1 MMFFRKLLGSSA
13 PIQLLHSGTSFLVI
27 FACARVADEVDF
39 GHISAYFL
47 LLTIGVSLSMQWVS
61 LIWLREPESS
71 GSGLYWA
78 GLWLSAMCAATFWAV
93 WCVYAFLA
101 FGLATLVSALLAFT
115 SALTFFIYFSVRR
128 LYLLQNRLALAARLD
143 GVRALIFA
151 LGIGALLMTR
161 IGLSLEVFM
170 ALVLAAHLL
179 ALAAAGSGQNLMAGD
194 PHTRFRSKLGASLR
208 RIFGLQDGDR
218 LNLYSAAMN
227 ILFSQASS
235 IAAPLFI
242 SAAAFASL
250 RAYELLLFPTFFVL
264 QTLDPIYLNRFRSL
278 SSLRPVQTRRWL
290 LELLT
295 AALLVAAPFALLY
308 GLLLTPEW
316 GPQLLDLLVAAGY
329 HADRSLIHLLLLLT
343 MLMACN
349 GPARWAMSVLGMGRP
364 LFIGSLVG
372 FPLSLV
378 VLALLSE
385 AEPRA
390 WIALCA
396 KLIYEGCVL
405 IICIAALGARR
416 SDARTD

>member
-1 MMFFRKLLGSSA
+1 MTFFRKLLGSSA

-27 FACARVADEVDF
+27 FACAKVANEVDF

-61 LIWLREPESS
+61 LIWLREPESDS
-71 GSGLYWA
+71 PGLYWA
-78 GLWLSAMCAATFWAV
+78 GFWLSAMCAATFWAV
-93 WCVYAFLA
+93 WCLYAFLA
-101 FGLATLVSALLAFT
+101 FGLATLIGALLALT
-115 SALTFFIYFSVRR
+115 SALVFFVYFSVRR
-128 LYLLQNRLALAARLD
+128 LLLLQSRLALAARLD
-143 GVRALIFA
+143 GVRALVFA
-151 LGIGALLMTR
+151 IGIGALLLTR
-161 IGLSLEVFM
+161 IALSLEVFM
-170 ALVLAAHLL
+170 GLVLAAHLL
-179 ALAAAGSGQNLMAGD
+179 ALAAAGLGHTLADGELRGQLRL
-194 PHTRFRSKLGASLR
+194 TLSTSVR
-208 RIFGLQDGDR
+208 RIFGLQAGDR

-264 QTLDPIYLNRFRSL
+264 QTLDPIYLNRFRNL

-290 LELLT
+290 AELST
-295 AALLVAAPFALLY
+295 AAILVAAPFALLY
-308 GLLLTPEW
+308 GLLLTPAW
-316 GPQLLDLLVAAGY
+316 GPGLLDLLVAVGY
-329 HADRSLIHLLLLLT
+329 HGDRGLIHLLLLLT
-343 MLMACN
+343 MLMASN

-372 FPLSLV
+372 FPFSLV
-378 VLALLSE
+378 VLALLSQS
-385 AEPRA
+385 EPRA

-405 IICIAALGARR
+405 LICIAALGARR
-416 SDARTD
+416 SDAKPD